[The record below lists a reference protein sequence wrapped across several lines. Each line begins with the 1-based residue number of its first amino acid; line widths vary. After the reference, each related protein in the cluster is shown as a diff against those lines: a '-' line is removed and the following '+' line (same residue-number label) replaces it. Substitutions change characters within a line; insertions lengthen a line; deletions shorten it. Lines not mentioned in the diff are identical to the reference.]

1 MSIDA
6 VSMDTLVRLALS
18 FPMVVF
24 SLLISLMAVYW
35 LLVLVRLAPLELFER
50 DSLRDD
56 SLASAM
62 VSLGFIGVPIMLSLT
77 LLAVLA
83 GAIILALEI
92 AVLQHL
98 DLGMFRVPLGAVL
111 IWAAVALASPV
122 VAMLCRGLRRRFQSH
137 SRLPRCLL
145 GETVV
150 VGEAKD
156 GPLRDAV
163 LADHA
168 NRHLTLRIK
177 TGQTTRQGE
186 RRVLVKYL
194 RDQDAYRS
202 VSEHDYLDARARL
215 VKLKLIDRD
224 RRRETLDAG
233 QDLSLNHSDSSSSGS
248 R

>member
-1 MSIDA
+1 MN
-6 VSMDTLVRLALS
+6 TLTQLALS

-24 SLLISLMAVYW
+24 TLLIALIALYW
-35 LLVLVRLAPLELFER
+35 LLVCVRLAPLELFER

-77 LLAVLA
+77 LLVVLS
-83 GAIILALEI
+83 GVIIFAIEV

-98 DLGMFRVPLGAVL
+98 ALGLFRVPLGAVL

-122 VAMLCRGLRRRFQSH
+122 VALLCRRLRRHFHGYSQ
-137 SRLPRCLL
+137 LPRCLL

-150 VGEAKD
+150 VGAVEE

-163 LADHA
+163 LVDHESH
-168 NRHLTLRIK
+168 HLTLRIK
-177 TGQTTRQGE
+177 AGQEAIPGE

-202 VSEHDYLDARARL
+202 VAEHDYLDARARL
-215 VKLKLIDRD
+215 VKLKLINRD
-224 RRRETLDAG
+224 RQRERLDA
-233 QDLSLNHSDSSSSGS
+233 S
-248 R
+248 

>member
-1 MSIDA
+1 MLMNT
-6 VSMDTLVRLALS
+6 VPMETVVQLALS
-18 FPMVVF
+18 FPLVVF
-24 SLLISLMAVYW
+24 TLLISLMGVYW
-35 LLVLVRLAPLELFER
+35 LLVLIRLAPLELFER

-62 VSLGFIGVPIMLSLT
+62 VSLGFVGVPITLSLT
-77 LLAVLA
+77 LLALLA
-83 GAIILALEI
+83 GAILLVLEV

-98 DLGMFRVPLGAVL
+98 DLGLFRVPLGAVL

-122 VAMLCRGLRRRFQSH
+122 VAALCRAMRRHFHRQ

-150 VGEAKD
+150 VGEVKEE
-156 GPLRDAV
+156 PLRDAV
-163 LADHA
+163 LVDHDSH
-168 NRHLTLRIK
+168 HLTLRIK
-177 TGQTTRQGE
+177 TGQTVSKGE

-215 VKLKLIDRD
+215 VKLRLAG
-224 RRRETLDAG
+224 RRQRRAQRGSDQALK
-233 QDLSLNHSDSSSSGS
+233 HSDGGSSSLM
-248 R
+248 